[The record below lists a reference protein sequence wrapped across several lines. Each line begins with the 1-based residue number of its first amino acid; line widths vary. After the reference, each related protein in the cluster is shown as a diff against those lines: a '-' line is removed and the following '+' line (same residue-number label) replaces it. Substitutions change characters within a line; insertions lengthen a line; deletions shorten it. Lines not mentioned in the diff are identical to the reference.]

1 MNIKFIAHD
10 AKSSSSCSG
19 LVEYLNKENEIDTD
33 KVRLQENFFNQ
44 EYSETQPL
52 QNIKM
57 DDVKDTIDS
66 NRGSRKLS
74 ESNFYMLNIS
84 PSKDELKHLE
94 KIAVAEL
101 TQRGYDKN
109 SPVHEESKQE
119 LIKMQLKLYTKN
131 LMSEYASNFEREVF
145 INPDKLPNNKE
156 KRALEMETNKIYKD
170 YLKERGIEIKENT
183 NPKEWKELKDLKIIS
198 ENKKSLKI
206 ELNLEG
212 FGSKEVSIPKTLLHE
227 QKNGTYKIPQ
237 TLYDN
242 KVNEAIEKEY
252 GTKKESIY
260 KDLAHQKGFDL
271 SKRQLTGDDLLWY
284 GKVETQR
291 HYNHKDREVI
301 RNKELLRE
309 IEIEKNNP
317 EKIKELVAKLNRD
330 PFTKEV
336 IKHDTLKGGDNFHV
350 HVLVSRHDKTN
361 HNARDKISLSPLS
374 AARDKML
381 LAGKNQVGFNR
392 SAFFKTAE
400 QTFDKKFEYARP
412 IHQSYEY
419 FNDKKKN
426 YDIEKSEKELGNKI
440 SSGVKNEAKNFIFK
454 HTGLNEVKQQLNPI
468 QSIKEQIPFAKIP
481 TSFPKSITD
490 LSIKVMRKILDSGKD
505 LGY

>member
-101 TQRGYDKN
+101 TKREYDKN
-109 SPVHEESKQE
+109 SPVYEESKQE

-145 INPDKLPNNKE
+145 INPHKLPNNEE
-156 KRALEMETNKIYKD
+156 KKALEMETNKIYKD

-198 ENKKSLKI
+198 ENKKSLKV
-206 ELNLEG
+206 ELSLEDFRSNG
-212 FGSKEVSIPKTLLHE
+212 VSIPKTLLKKK
-227 QKNGTYKIPQ
+227 KNGTYKIPK

-242 KVNEAIEKEY
+242 KVNEEIEKEY

-309 IEIEKNNP
+309 IKIEKNNP
-317 EKIKELVAKLNRD
+317 EKIKELEAKLNRD

-412 IHQSYEY
+412 IHQSYE
-419 FNDKKKN
+419 
-426 YDIEKSEKELGNKI
+426 
-440 SSGVKNEAKNFIFK
+440 
-454 HTGLNEVKQQLNPI
+454 
-468 QSIKEQIPFAKIP
+468 
-481 TSFPKSITD
+481 
-490 LSIKVMRKILDSGKD
+490 
-505 LGY
+505 

>member
-44 EYSETQPL
+44 EYTESQPL
-52 QNIKM
+52 QNIEM
-57 DDVKDTIDS
+57 DDVKDAIDS
-66 NRGSRKLS
+66 NRGSRKLN

-101 TQRGYDKN
+101 TQREYDKN
-109 SPVHEESKQE
+109 SPVYEESKQE

-131 LMSEYASNFEREVF
+131 LMSEYASNFEREIF
-145 INPDKLPNNKE
+145 INPHKIPNNDE
-156 KRALEMETNKIYKD
+156 KKALEMETNKIYKD
-170 YLKERGIEIKENT
+170 YLKERGIKIKENT

-198 ENKKSLKI
+198 ENKKSLKV
-206 ELNLEG
+206 ELSLEG

-309 IEIEKNNP
+309 IKIEKNNP
-317 EKIKELVAKLNRD
+317 EKIKELEAKLNRD

-361 HNARDKISLSPLS
+361 HNTRDKISLSPLS

-426 YDIEKSEKELGNKI
+426 YYIEKSEKELGSEI

-454 HTGLNEVKQQLNPI
+454 YTGLNEVKQQLNPI
-468 QSIKEQIPFAKIP
+468 QSIKEQIPFAKIQN
-481 TSFPKSITD
+481 SFPKSITD
-490 LSIKVMRKILDSGKD
+490 LSIKVVRKILDSGKD

>member
-44 EYSETQPL
+44 EYTESQPL
-52 QNIKM
+52 QNIEM
-57 DDVKDTIDS
+57 DDVKDAIDS
-66 NRGSRKLS
+66 NRGSRKLN

-145 INPDKLPNNKE
+145 INPHKIPNNDE
-156 KRALEMETNKIYKD
+156 KKALEMETNKIYKD

-198 ENKKSLKI
+198 ENKKSLKV

-212 FGSKEVSIPKTLLHE
+212 FGNKEVSIPKTLLRE

-252 GTKKESIY
+252 GTKKGSIY

-309 IEIEKNNP
+309 IKIEKNNP
-317 EKIKELVAKLNRD
+317 EKIKELEAKLNRD

-374 AARDKML
+374 AAREKML

-400 QTFDKKFEYARP
+400 QTFDKKFDYTRP

-426 YDIEKSEKELGNKI
+426 YDIEKSEKELGSKI
-440 SSGVKNEAKNFIFK
+440 SSGVKNEAKNFISK

-481 TSFPKSITD
+481 TRFPKSITD
-490 LSIKVMRKILDSGKD
+490 LSIKVVRKILDSGKD

>member
-44 EYSETQPL
+44 EYTESQPL
-52 QNIKM
+52 QNIEM
-57 DDVKDTIDS
+57 DDVKDIIDS
-66 NRGSRKLS
+66 NRGSRKLN

-101 TQRGYDKN
+101 TKREYDKN
-109 SPVHEESKQE
+109 SPVYEESKQE

-183 NPKEWKELKDLKIIS
+183 NPKEWKELKDLKIIL
-198 ENKKSLKI
+198 ENKKSLKV
-206 ELNLEG
+206 ELSLEG

-237 TLYDN
+237 TLYEN

-252 GTKKESIY
+252 GPKKESIY
-260 KDLAHQKGFDL
+260 KDIAHQKGFDL

-317 EKIKELVAKLNRD
+317 EKIKELEAKLNRD

-336 IKHDTLKGGDNFHV
+336 IKHDTLKGGNNFHV

-412 IHQSYEY
+412 INQSYEY

-426 YDIEKSEKELGNKI
+426 YDIEKSEKELGGKI

-454 HTGLNEVKQQLNPI
+454 YTGLNEVKQQLNPI

>member
-44 EYSETQPL
+44 EYTESQPL
-52 QNIKM
+52 QNIEM
-57 DDVKDTIDS
+57 DDVKDIIDS
-66 NRGSRKLS
+66 NRGSRKLN

-101 TQRGYDKN
+101 TKREYDKN
-109 SPVHEESKQE
+109 SPVYEESKQE

-183 NPKEWKELKDLKIIS
+183 NPKEWKELKDLKIIL
-198 ENKKSLKI
+198 ENKKSLKV
-206 ELNLEG
+206 ELSLEG

-242 KVNEAIEKEY
+242 KVNEAIEREY

-260 KDLAHQKGFDL
+260 RDLAHQKGFDL

-317 EKIKELVAKLNRD
+317 EKIKELEAKLNRD

-412 IHQSYEY
+412 INQSYEY

-426 YDIEKSEKELGNKI
+426 YDIEKSEKELGSKI

-454 HTGLNEVKQQLNPI
+454 YTGLNEVKQQLNPI

-490 LSIKVMRKILDSGKD
+490 LSIKVVRKILDSGKD

>member
-44 EYSETQPL
+44 EYTESQPL
-52 QNIKM
+52 QNIEM
-57 DDVKDTIDS
+57 DDVKDIIDS

-84 PSKDELKHLE
+84 PSKDELTHLE

-145 INPDKLPNNKE
+145 IKPHKLPNNEE
-156 KRALEMETNKIYKD
+156 KKALEMETNKIYKD

-183 NPKEWKELKDLKIIS
+183 NPKEWKELKDLKIIL
-198 ENKKSLKI
+198 ENKKSLKV
-206 ELNLEG
+206 ELSLEG

-242 KVNEAIEKEY
+242 KVNEAIEREY

-309 IEIEKNNP
+309 IKIEKNNP
-317 EKIKELVAKLNRD
+317 EKIKELEAKLNRD

-454 HTGLNEVKQQLNPI
+454 YTGLNEVKQQLNPI

-490 LSIKVMRKILDSGKD
+490 LSIKVVRKILDSGKD

>member
-52 QNIKM
+52 QNIEM
-57 DDVKDTIDS
+57 DDVKDIIDS

-84 PSKDELKHLE
+84 PSKDELIHLE

-145 INPDKLPNNKE
+145 INPDKLPSNEE
-156 KRALEMETNKIYKD
+156 KKALEMETNKIYKD
-170 YLKERGIEIKENT
+170 YLEERGIEIKENT
-183 NPKEWKELKDLKIIS
+183 NPKKWKELKDLKIIL
-198 ENKKSLKI
+198 ENKKSLKV

-212 FGSKEVSIPKTLLHE
+212 FGNKEVSIPKTLLHE

-260 KDLAHQKGFDL
+260 KGLAHQKGFDL

-317 EKIKELVAKLNRD
+317 EKIKELEAKLNRD

-400 QTFDKKFEYARP
+400 QTFDKKFEYTRP

-419 FNDKKKN
+419 FNYKKKN

-490 LSIKVMRKILDSGKD
+490 LSIKVVRKILDSGKE

>member
-44 EYSETQPL
+44 EYTESQPL
-52 QNIKM
+52 QNIEM
-57 DDVKDTIDS
+57 DDVKDIIDS
-66 NRGSRKLS
+66 NRGSRKLN

-309 IEIEKNNP
+309 IKSEKNNP
-317 EKIKELVAKLNRD
+317 EKIKELEAKLNRD

-381 LAGKNQVGFNR
+381 LGGKNQVGFNR

-426 YDIEKSEKELGNKI
+426 YDIEKSEKELGSKI

-454 HTGLNEVKQQLNPI
+454 YTGLNEVKQQLNPI

-490 LSIKVMRKILDSGKD
+490 LSIKVIRKVLDSGKD